1 MISRACYYDNRSVVD
16 KLIKPMPRPTKEQQ
30 TAIKLRNK
38 DIYEMSKKYPP
49 EYLVTHFNLD
59 KTTISRIIKKEKNN
73 N

>member
-1 MISRACYYDNRSVVD
+1 
-16 KLIKPMPRPTKEQQ
+16 MPRPTKEQQ